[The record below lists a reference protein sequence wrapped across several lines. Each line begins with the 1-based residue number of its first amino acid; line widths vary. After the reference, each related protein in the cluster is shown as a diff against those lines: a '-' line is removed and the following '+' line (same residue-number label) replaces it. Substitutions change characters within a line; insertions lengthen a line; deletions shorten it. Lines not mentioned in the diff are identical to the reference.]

1 MTTNNVSCSV
11 FTIMKPCLGLLHGNN
26 FASGALLDN
35 LVLPHAS
42 NLVLVPRS
50 PKTHIYQMY
59 NDTVGA
65 WRPIIHRANQA
76 DIGRL
81 EILQGWP
88 YQHLLQYMYIRG
100 VAIPL
105 PPPHPPPQPNLKVSQ
120 YNQTYRWKVKS
131 FSAMD
136 FQYFHFI
143 SIFTTF
149 FILSNKNAKININCT
164 QYMLFVSLFITLY
177 RCYGFIL

>member
-1 MTTNNVSCSV
+1 M
-11 FTIMKPCLGLLHGNN
+11 F
-26 FASGALLDN
+26 
-35 LVLPHAS
+35 
-42 NLVLVPRS
+42 R
-50 PKTHIYQMY
+50 Y
-59 NDTVGA
+59 NDESSF
-65 WRPIIHRANQA
+65 H
-76 DIGRL
+76 L
-81 EILQGWP
+81 ENDFEMNPAISQTLATWGTSVQLQ
-88 YQHLLQYMYIRG
+88 QTIQG

-105 PPPHPPPQPNLKVSQ
+105 SPPPQPNLKVSQ